1 MSERFTPY
9 KAERIEIPQNYTLYQ
24 INTDMG
30 SFFTACFSE
39 EALFESVIDKMQKN
53 CVIISVNKI
62 LFNGSRPRVAVKTE
76 KRFKDFLKSYKKV
89 LCTQTYIEDNTE
101 YWTEGKKYNACHE
114 DDRWLIETNFGEIGY
129 VGEAYMLDCF
139 NDYFELCKEVK

>member
-9 KAERIEIPQNYTLYQ
+9 KAERIEIPQNYSLYQ

-53 CVIISVNKI
+53 CVILSVNKI
-62 LFNGSRPRVAVKTE
+62 FFNGSRPRVALKTE

-89 LCTQTYIEDNTE
+89 LCTKTYIEDNNE
-101 YWTEGKKYNACHE
+101 FWTEGRVYKARFEE
-114 DDRWLIETNFGEIGY
+114 DKWLIETNFGEIGF
-129 VGEAYMLDCF
+129 VGKAYMLDDF
-139 NDYFELCKEVK
+139 EAYFEEVK